1 MLCTRCK
8 KNMAVVFITK
18 IEQDGKQ
25 VNEGYCL
32 SCAKELKINGIDTMI
47 EKLGITPEEFDS
59 MNNETLEMMK
69 GMMDG
74 GEDFDPSQMMGMM
87 SGDFMNSED
96 FDDSEDGGATKKSP
110 LSFLSNMFGGNNPSS
125 KPNEGQ
131 ADDKNAKKDGKKDK
145 QKNKRKFLDMYGTN
159 LTAKAKNGEI
169 DRVIGRDIEMNRVAQ
184 ILNRRTK
191 NNPVLIGEP
200 GVGKTAIAEGLALR
214 IVEGDV
220 PAKLLG
226 YEIYLLDMAAM
237 VAGTQFRGQFESR
250 LKSLI
255 TEVKAL
261 GNIILV
267 IDEVHV
273 LTKAGDA
280 EGAMNAGNILKPA
293 LSRGEI
299 QIIGATT
306 LEEYRKHI
314 EKDSALERRFQS
326 VIVEEPSVEETIE
339 ILKGIKSYYEDYH
352 KVKITDEI
360 IRTAAV
366 LSKRYITDRF
376 LPDKAIDVIDEAASK
391 ANLDNT
397 ALTELAKLK
406 SQLEEIKNAQLEI
419 ETAPADENTDANAN
433 YEKIAELKSR
443 ECQLSAAIENM
454 EKNASD
460 VYLTPDDLAA
470 VIEGWTKIPVKNIT
484 EFETN
489 RLVNLEERLH
499 MNLIGQNDAVSAVSR
514 GIRRKRAGF
523 SLKRRPAS
531 FIFVGPTGVGKT
543 ELVKQIAREVFD
555 TEDALIRFDM
565 SEFMEKHTVSR
576 LIGSPPGYV
585 GYDDAGQL
593 TEKIRRHPYSVIL
606 FDEIEKAHP
615 DVFNMLLQIL
625 DDGRITDSHG
635 KTVSFEDTII
645 VMTSNAGS
653 DTFGGVA
660 GFGATNNS
668 SNKVKAEKA
677 LKQLFRPEFL
687 NRVDEIIVF
696 EELTTDDLMKIVDL
710 MLKDLNKGLTE
721 KGITMETTDAAKALI
736 CKDGYDSQYGAR
748 PMRRYIERHIE
759 DKLAHMFIGNELKAG
774 CTVTVD
780 EKDGEINVTVK

>member
-1 MLCTRCK
+1 MLCVRCK
-8 KNMAVVFITK
+8 KNMAVVFINK
-18 IEQDGKQ
+18 LEPDGKQ

-32 SCAKELKINGIDTMI
+32 SCAKELNIGAVNDMI
-47 EKLGITPEEFDS
+47 KNLGLSAEEFDNMNSES
-59 MNNETLEMMK
+59 MRMMQDMAET
-69 GMMDG
+69 G
-74 GEDFDPSQMMGMM
+74 DFDPSMFGEMFGEP
-87 SGDFMNSED
+87 GE
-96 FDDSEDGGATKKSP
+96 FDDAEDGGATKKSP
-110 LSFLSNMFGGNNPSS
+110 LSFLSNMFGGNPQAANNPDAG
-125 KPNEGQ
+125 EQ
-131 ADDKNAKKDGKKDK
+131 AKTKAKTEKKDK
-145 QKNKRKFLDMYGTN
+145 KRKFLDIYGIN
-159 LTAKAKNGEI
+159 LTQKAKDGQI
-169 DRVIGRDIEMNRVAQ
+169 DRVIGRDSEMARVAQ

-191 NNPVLIGEP
+191 NNPVLLGEP
-200 GVGKTAIAEGLALR
+200 GVGKTAIAEGLAFR
-214 IVEGDV
+214 IVEGSV
-220 PAKLLG
+220 PAKLLNR
-226 YEIYLLDMAAM
+226 EIYLIDMAAM

-255 TEVKAL
+255 NEVKSL
-261 GNIILV
+261 GNVILV
-267 IDEVHV
+267 IDEVHI

-306 LEEYRKHI
+306 LEEYRKYI

-326 VIVEEPSVEETIE
+326 VLVEEPSVEETIE

-352 KVKITDEI
+352 KVKISDDI

-391 ANLDNT
+391 ANLGNS
-397 ALTELAKLK
+397 ALVEITKLEAELK
-406 SQLEEIKNAQLEI
+406 SVKAEQVELEAENAKTENV
-419 ETAPADENTDANAN
+419 PDEN
-433 YEKIAELKSR
+433 YQKIAELKSR
-443 ECQLSAAIENM
+443 ECKI
-454 EKNASD
+454 K
-460 VYLTPDDLAA
+460 DDLEQLKNQAKDIEITA
-470 VIEGWTKIPVKNIT
+470 EDLASVIESWTKIPVKGIT

-489 RLVNLEERLH
+489 NLVNLEEKLH
-499 MNLIGQNDAVSAVSR
+499 KNIIGQSEAVSAVAR
-514 GIRRKRAGF
+514 GIRRKRAGL

-543 ELVKQIAREVFD
+543 ELVKQIAKEVFS

-565 SEFMEKHTVSR
+565 SEFMEKHSASK

-593 TEKIRRHPYSVIL
+593 TERVRRHPYSVIL

-635 KTVSFEDTII
+635 KTVSFEDCII

-653 DTFGGVA
+653 TDSSSVA
-660 GFGATNNS
+660 GFGADTNTS
-668 SNKVKAEKA
+668 SKMRAEKA
-677 LKQLFRPEFL
+677 LRQIFRPEFL
-687 NRVDEIIVF
+687 NRIDEIVVF
-696 EELTTDDLMKIVDL
+696 DQLTKEDLLKIANLMIAEL
-710 MLKDLNKGLTE
+710 NCGLFE
-721 KGITMETTDAAKALI
+721 KGISIEVSDDAKRLI
-736 CKDGYDSQYGAR
+736 ASEGYSTKYGAR

-759 DKLAHMFIGNELKAG
+759 DKLAQLYISGELTDGSVAKIGIEN
-774 CTVTVD
+774 D
-780 EKDGEINVTVK
+780 EIKILIQR

>member
-1 MLCTRCK
+1 MLCVKCK
-8 KNMAVVFITK
+8 KNMAVVFINK
-18 IEQDGKQ
+18 IEPDGKQ

-32 SCAKELKINGIDTMI
+32 SCAKELNIDAVGEMI
-47 EKLGITPEEFDS
+47 KSLGISPEEFDTLNRES
-59 MNNETLEMMK
+59 MRMIEDMSES
-69 GMMDG
+69 G
-74 GEDFDPSQMMGMM
+74 DFDPSVFGEMF
-87 SGDFMNSED
+87 GDAGE

-110 LSFLSNMFGGNNPSS
+110 LSFLSNMFGGKAPDG
-125 KPNEGQ
+125 GQ
-131 ADDKNAKKDGKKDK
+131 APADEKRQTKEKSEKKDK
-145 QKNKRKFLDMYGTN
+145 KRKFLNMYGTN
-159 LTAKAKNGEI
+159 LTQKAKDGNI
-169 DRVIGRDIEMNRVAQ
+169 DRVIGREVEMARVAQ

-191 NNPVLIGEP
+191 NNPVLLGEP
-200 GVGKTAIAEGLALR
+200 GVGKTAIAEGLALK

-220 PAKLLG
+220 PAKLLDR
-226 YEIYLLDMAAM
+226 EIYLIDMAAM

-255 TEVKAL
+255 GEVKAL

-267 IDEVHV
+267 IDEVHI

-306 LEEYRKHI
+306 LEEYRKYI

-326 VIVEEPSVEETIE
+326 VLVEEPSVEETIE
-339 ILKGIKSYYEDYH
+339 ILRGIKGYYEDYH
-352 KVKITDEI
+352 KVKISDEI
-360 IRTAAV
+360 IRCAAI

-391 ANLDNT
+391 ANLMNL
-397 ALTELAKLK
+397 ALVEITKLENELKEVTDESAAIEAENAK
-406 SQLEEIKNAQLEI
+406 I
-419 ETAPADENTDANAN
+419 EDVPAES
-433 YEKIAELKSR
+433 YEKLAELKSR
-443 ECQLSAAIENM
+443 QCKIEEELKTLKENAAEV
-454 EKNASD
+454 E
-460 VYLTPDDLAA
+460 LTSEDLAN
-470 VIEGWTKIPVKNIT
+470 VIESWTKIPVKGIT

-489 RLVNLEERLH
+489 NLTNLEERLH
-499 MNLIGQNDAVSAVSR
+499 KNLIGQNDAVSAVAR

-543 ELVKQIAREVFD
+543 ELVKQIAKEVFS
-555 TEDALIRFDM
+555 TEDALIRLDM
-565 SEFMEKHTVSR
+565 SEFMEKHSASK

-593 TEKIRRHPYSVIL
+593 TEKVRRHPYSVIL

-615 DVFNMLLQIL
+615 DVFNMLLQVL

-653 DTFGGVA
+653 TDSSTVA
-660 GFGATNNS
+660 GFGQDSNAS
-668 SNKVKAEKA
+668 SKVKAEKA

-687 NRVDEIIVF
+687 NRVDEIVTF
-696 EELTTDDLMKIVDL
+696 DQLTKDDLLKIADL
-710 MLKDLNKGLTE
+710 MLLELQKGITE
-721 KGITMETTDAAKALI
+721 KGITLEVTEDAKKVIAEN
-736 CKDGYDSQYGAR
+736 GYSPLYGAR
-748 PMRRYIERHIE
+748 PMRRFIERTIE
-759 DKLAHMFIGNELKAG
+759 DRLATLYINGDLKSGSKAKA
-774 CTVTVD
+774 VVN
-780 EKDGEINVTVK
+780 DGEIEVKAV

>member
-1 MLCTRCK
+1 MLCVKCK
-8 KNMAVVFITK
+8 KNMAVVFVTK
-18 IEQDGKQ
+18 MEPDGKQ

-32 SCAKELKINGIDTMI
+32 SCAKELNIDAVNNMI
-47 EKLGITPEEFDS
+47 KGLGISPEEFDS
-59 MNNETLEMMK
+59 MNSETLQMME
-69 GMMDG
+69 GMLS
-74 GEDFDPSQMMGMM
+74 GEIDPSEMLPEEFFGE
-87 SGDFMNSED
+87 ED
-96 FDDSEDGGATKKSP
+96 FDDSEDGGAVKKSP
-110 LSFLSNMFGGNNPSS
+110 LSFLSNFLGGGGQGSS
-125 KPNEGQ
+125 PEDSPKTESSQ
-131 ADDKNAKKDGKKDK
+131 KEKKKEQGKK
-145 QKNKRKFLDMYGTN
+145 KRKFLDMYGTN
-159 LTAKAKNGEI
+159 LTAKARHGEI
-169 DRVIGRDIEMNRVAQ
+169 DRVIGRDAEMNRITQ

-200 GVGKTAIAEGLALR
+200 GVGKTAIAEGLAVR
-214 IVEGDV
+214 IAEENV

-267 IDEVHV
+267 IDEVHI

-314 EKDSALERRFQS
+314 EKDSALERRFQP

-339 ILKGIKSYYEDYH
+339 MLKGIKGYYEEYH

-360 IRTAAV
+360 IRTAAI

-376 LPDKAIDVIDEAASK
+376 LPDKAIDVIDEAASR
-391 ANLDNT
+391 ANLENT
-397 ALTELAKLK
+397 ALTEITKLK
-406 SQLEEIKNAQLEI
+406 AQLDEIKAQREEL
-419 ETAPADENTDANAN
+419 ETAPEDASATDASG
-433 YEKIAELKSR
+433 YEKLAELKSR
-443 ECQLSAAIENM
+443 ECQLDAKIKELESTSE
-454 EKNASD
+454 D

-499 MNLIGQNDAVSAVSR
+499 KNLIGQNEAVSAVAR

-543 ELVKQIAREVFD
+543 ELVKQIAIEVFD
-555 TEDALIRFDM
+555 SEDALIRFDM
-565 SEFMEKHTVSR
+565 SEFMENHTVSR

-585 GYDDAGQL
+585 RYDDAGQL
-593 TEKIRRHPYSVIL
+593 TEKIRRRPYSVIL

-615 DVFNMLLQIL
+615 DVFNILLQIL
-625 DDGRITDSHG
+625 DDGRVTDSHG

-653 DTFGGVA
+653 NTSTSIA
-660 GFGATNNS
+660 GYGSSGNA
-668 SNKVKAEKA
+668 SNKLKAEKA
-677 LKQLFRPEFL
+677 LKQIFRPEFL

-696 EELTTDDLMKIVDL
+696 EELTQDDLLKISEL
-710 MLKDLNKGLTE
+710 MLTELGKGLAE
-721 KGITMETTDAAKALI
+721 KGITITVTDAAKALI
-736 CKDGYDSQYGAR
+736 CKDGYSRQYGAR

-759 DKLAHMFIGNELKAG
+759 DTLAQMFISNEISAG
-774 CTVTVD
+774 SNLCVD
-780 EKDGEINVTVK
+780 EKDGSIDITRA

>member
-8 KNMAVVFITK
+8 KNMAVVFVTK
-18 IEQDGKQ
+18 MEPDGKQ

-32 SCAKELKINGIDTMI
+32 SCAKELNIDAVSNMI
-47 EKLGITPEEFDS
+47 KSLGISPEEFDN
-59 MNNETLEMMK
+59 MNSETMKMMEEMV
-69 GMMDG
+69 GS
-74 GEDFDPSQMMGMM
+74 GEGFDPMQMMAGEFL
-87 SGDFMNSED
+87 GEED
-96 FDDSEDGGATKKSP
+96 FDDSEDGGAMKKSP
-110 LSFLSNMFGGNNPSS
+110 LSFLSNMFGGKPADENGATSQNASS
-125 KPNEGQ
+125 T
-131 ADDKNAKKDGKKDK
+131 KNAKDSKTKKDK
-145 QKNKRKFLDMYGTN
+145 GRKFLDMYGTN
-159 LTAKAKNGEI
+159 LTKKAKLGEI
-169 DRVIGRDIEMNRVAQ
+169 DRVIGREVEMNRITQ

-214 IVEGDV
+214 IAEGNV

-255 TEVKAL
+255 SEVKAL

-267 IDEVHV
+267 IDEVHI

-339 ILKGIKSYYEDYH
+339 MLRGIKSYYEDYH
-352 KVKITDEI
+352 KVKITDDI
-360 IRTAAV
+360 IRCAAV

-391 ANLDNT
+391 ANLDNV
-397 ALTELAKLK
+397 ALTDLAKLK
-406 SQLEEIKNAQLEI
+406 SQFKDVKTAQAELETQNTE
-419 ETAPADENTDANAN
+419 ENQEVTQS
-433 YEKIAELKSR
+433 YEKLAELKSR
-443 ECQLSAAIENM
+443 ECQLLAEIDEL
-454 EKNASD
+454 EKTLSD
-460 VYLTPDDLAA
+460 VYLTTDDLAA

-499 MNLIGQNDAVSAVSR
+499 KNLIGQNEAVSAVSR

-543 ELVKQIAREVFD
+543 ELVKQIAKEVFD

-565 SEFMEKHTVSR
+565 SEFMEKHAVSR

-615 DVFNMLLQIL
+615 DVFNILLQIL

-653 DTFGGVA
+653 DTLGGIA
-660 GFGATNNS
+660 GFGAS
-668 SNKVKAEKA
+668 SNASNKLKAEKA

-687 NRVDEIIVF
+687 NRIDEIIVF
-696 EELTTDDLMKIVDL
+696 DELSNDDLLKIVDL
-710 MLKDLNKGLTE
+710 MLAELNKGLLE
-721 KGITMETTDAAKALI
+721 KGIALEVTNEAKEI
-736 CKDGYDSQYGAR
+736 IVKNGYNVQYGAR

-759 DKLAHMFIGNELKAG
+759 DALAQMFIG
-774 CTVTVD
+774 
-780 EKDGEINVTVK
+780 GEIQEGSQIFVTAENDTLKVSKTQ

>member
-1 MLCTRCK
+1 MLCVRCK
-8 KNMAVVFITK
+8 KNMAVVFINRL
-18 IEQDGKQ
+18 EPDGKQ

-32 SCAKELKINGIDTMI
+32 SCAKELNIGAVTDMI
-47 EKLGITPEEFDS
+47 KNLGISPEEFDN
-59 MNNETLEMMK
+59 MNSESLRMMQDMSET
-69 GMMDG
+69 G
-74 GEDFDPSQMMGMM
+74 DFDPSMLGEMFGEL
-87 SGDFMNSED
+87 SGE
-96 FDDSEDGGATKKSP
+96 FDDAEDGGATKKSP
-110 LSFLSNMFGGNNPSS
+110 LSFLSNMFGGNPQQGNTEKGSE
-125 KPNEGQ
+125 KQTDE
-131 ADDKNAKKDGKKDK
+131 KDK
-145 QKNKRKFLDMYGTN
+145 TKKSDKKRKFLNMYGTN

-169 DRVIGRDIEMNRVAQ
+169 DRVIGRESEMARVAQ

-191 NNPVLIGEP
+191 NNPVLLGEP
-200 GVGKTAIAEGLALR
+200 GVGKTAIAEGLALK

-226 YEIYLLDMAAM
+226 YEIYLIDMAAM

-255 TEVKAL
+255 GEVKAL

-267 IDEVHV
+267 IDEVHI

-306 LEEYRKHI
+306 LEEYRKYI

-326 VIVEEPSVEETIE
+326 VLVEEPSVEETIE
-339 ILKGIKSYYEDYH
+339 ILKGIKEYYENYH
-352 KVKITDEI
+352 KVKISDDI
-360 IRTAAV
+360 IRCAAV

-391 ANLDNT
+391 ANLGNT
-397 ALTELAKLK
+397 ALVDIAKLEAELKSVTEAQTELEAENAKA
-406 SQLEEIKNAQLEI
+406 ENV
-419 ETAPADENTDANAN
+419 PAEN
-433 YEKIAELKSR
+433 YEKLAELKSR
-443 ECQLSAAIENM
+443 ECKIEAELKKLKEESVDIELTAEDLAVVIEN
-454 EKNASD
+454 
-460 VYLTPDDLAA
+460 
-470 VIEGWTKIPVKNIT
+470 WTKIPVKGLT

-489 RLVNLEERLH
+489 NLVNLEEKLH
-499 MNLIGQNDAVSAVSR
+499 RNLIGQNDAVSAVAR
-514 GIRRKRAGF
+514 GIRRKRAGL

-531 FIFVGPTGVGKT
+531 FIFAGPTGVGKT
-543 ELVKQIAREVFD
+543 ELVKQIAREVFS

-565 SEFMEKHTVSR
+565 SEFMEKHSASK

-593 TEKIRRHPYSVIL
+593 TERVRRHPYSVIL

-653 DTFGGVA
+653 TDSASIA
-660 GFGATNNS
+660 GFGADNNTS
-668 SNKVKAEKA
+668 SKAKAEKA
-677 LKQLFRPEFL
+677 LRQIFRPEFL
-687 NRVDEIIVF
+687 NRIDEIVAF
-696 EELTTDDLMKIVDL
+696 DQLSKDELLKIADL
-710 MLKDLNKGLTE
+710 MLAELAKGIAE
-721 KGITMETTDAAKALI
+721 KGITLEVTDKAKQLV
-736 CKDGYDSQYGAR
+736 CDGGYNPQYGAR
-748 PMRRYIERHIE
+748 PMRRYIERNIE
-759 DKLAHMFIGNELKAG
+759 DKLAQSYITGELCEN
-774 CTVTVD
+774 CTALID
-780 EKDGEINVTVK
+780 EKDGQLALTVIKK

>member
-1 MLCTRCK
+1 MLCVRCK
-8 KNMAVVFITK
+8 KNMAVVFVTRM
-18 IEQDGKQ
+18 EPDGTQ
-25 VNEGYCL
+25 LNEGYCL
-32 SCAKELKINGIDTMI
+32 SCAKELNIDAVNNMI
-47 EKLGITPEEFDS
+47 KGLGITPEEFDS
-59 MNNETLEMMK
+59 MNNETLQMME
-69 GMMDG
+69 GMLSGDI
-74 GEDFDPSQMMGMM
+74 DPSEIFPEELIP
-87 SGDFMNSED
+87 DEVFN
-96 FDDSEDGGATKKSP
+96 DSEDGGAVKKSP
-110 LSFLSNMFGGNNPSS
+110 LSFLSGILGGNGGSSVSDSS
-125 KPNEGQ
+125 KSKEKSS
-131 ADDKNAKKDGKKDK
+131 DTSKKDK

-159 LTAKAKNGEI
+159 LTTKARHGEI
-169 DRVIGRDIEMNRVAQ
+169 DRVIGRDSEMNRISQ

-214 IVEGDV
+214 IAKGNV

-267 IDEVHV
+267 IDEVHI

-314 EKDSALERRFQS
+314 EKDSALERRFQP
-326 VIVEEPSVEETIE
+326 VIVEEPSVDETIE
-339 ILKGIKSYYEDYH
+339 MLKGIKGYYEDYH

-360 IRTAAV
+360 IRTATI

-376 LPDKAIDVIDEAASK
+376 LPDKAIDIIDEAASK
-391 ANLDNT
+391 ANLENT
-397 ALTELAKLK
+397 ALVELSKLR
-406 SQLEEIKNAQLEI
+406 SQLEEIKTAQTEI
-419 ETAPADENTDANAN
+419 ETAPEGESNNETAN
-433 YEKIAELKSR
+433 YEKLAELKSHA
-443 ECQLSAAIENM
+443 CQLEAQIAEIE
-454 EKNASD
+454 KDLVD
-460 VYLTPDDLAA
+460 VYITPDDIAA

-499 MNLIGQNDAVSAVSR
+499 KNLIGQDAAVSAVSR

-543 ELVKQIAREVFD
+543 ELVKQIAKEVFD

-615 DVFNMLLQIL
+615 DVFNILLQIL
-625 DDGRITDSHG
+625 DDGRVTDSHG

-653 DTFGGVA
+653 DTSGGVA
-660 GFGATNNS
+660 GYGADSNTS
-668 SNKVKAEKA
+668 SRLKAEKA

-696 EELTTDDLMKIVDL
+696 EELSNDHLLKIAEL
-710 MLKDLNKGLTE
+710 MLDELNKGILE
-721 KGITMETTDAAKALI
+721 KGISLSVTDSAKALI
-736 CKDGYDSQYGAR
+736 CKDGYSRQYGAR

-759 DKLAHMFIGNELKAG
+759 DTLAHMFISGKIAAG
-774 CTVTVD
+774 SNVDVT
-780 EKDGEINVTVK
+780 EKNGEIHIDIK